1 MVISRRWQTEAG
13 LASGRE
19 SALMPGALDPID
31 AAKNDI
37 AGSKDLIASV
47 SDDLS
52 QHYRWLE
59 SYRSSEI
66 KHKRRLQRQ
75 EVMYQIEVRR
85 RRLMRFAKRAAL
97 TSFRWARAAS
107 LFLWQHLNA
116 AFLSLRALF
125 LRAVAWATP
134 YVRAIAKVIVIG
146 FVWLVLEFRAILLAL
161 GKWFDAGWSLLRAKS
176 GVLAPDIAN
185 AASIGFAWLVVKLRV
200 YALLSQRWL
209 AAAWAWARVQAGGVA
224 RASANAASTAFAGLT
239 VKGKALARTMR
250 GSFSTVAAWLSM
262 TLQALIRIT
271 FGIVAAVSTRVAM
284 KSREIS
290 RSTGRVAPPIA
301 SETLEHQALAPRPS
315 TELVSIEPMHAALL
329 VVQTGPQKTVP
340 RTPAR
345 TKKTK
350 KTKRTSPPHKPQ
362 AGRASS

>member
-19 SALMPGALDPID
+19 GTLIPGALDPID

-75 EVMYQIEVRR
+75 EVMYQLELRR

-107 LFLWQHLNA
+107 IFVWQHLNA
-116 AFLSLRALF
+116 AFLTLRGLF
-125 LRAVAWATP
+125 LRGVARAAPYARAVAR
-134 YVRAIAKVIVIG
+134 VVVIG
-146 FVWLVLEFRAILLAL
+146 FVWLVLEFRALLLAL
-161 GKWFDAGWSLLRAKS
+161 GKWFDAAWSWLRAKG
-176 GVLAPDIAN
+176 GVLARDMFK
-185 AASIGFAWLVVKLRV
+185 AASIGFAWLAVRF
-200 YALLSQRWL
+200 RGL
-209 AAAWAWARVQAGGVA
+209 AAALEKWLVAAWARARVQAGGVA
-224 RASANAASTAFAGLT
+224 RATANAASTAFAGLT

-250 GSFSTVAAWLSM
+250 RWLSTFAAWLSM
-262 TLQALIRIT
+262 KLQAVIRST
-271 FGIVAAVSTRVAM
+271 FGMVAAVSTQVAM
-284 KSREIS
+284 KSRKIS
-290 RSTGRVAPPIA
+290 RSTGHIAPPIA
-301 SETLEHQALAPRPS
+301 SETLNHQALVPRPS
-315 TELVSIEPMHAALL
+315 TELVSIEPFHAALP
-329 VVQTGPQKTVP
+329 VVQTGPQETVP
-340 RTPAR
+340 RSQVRA
-345 TKKTK
+345 KKPK
-350 KTKRTSPPHKPQ
+350 KAKRTPPPRKRHV
-362 AGRASS
+362 GRASS

>member
-1 MVISRRWQTEAG
+1 MH
-13 LASGRE
+13 
-19 SALMPGALDPID
+19 GALDPID

-75 EVMYQIEVRR
+75 EVMYQLELRR
-85 RRLMRFAKRAAL
+85 RRLMRFAKRVAL

-107 LFLWQHLNA
+107 IFVWQHLNA
-116 AFLSLRALF
+116 AFLTLRALF

-161 GKWFDAGWSLLRAKS
+161 GKWFYAGWSWLRAKS
-176 GVLAPDIAN
+176 GVLARDIAN
-185 AASIGFAWLVVKLRV
+185 GASIGFAWLVVKLRV
-200 YALLSQRWL
+200 YTLLSQRWL

-262 TLQALIRIT
+262 KLQAVIRST
-271 FGIVAAVSTRVAM
+271 FGMVAAVSTHVAM

-290 RSTGRVAPPIA
+290 RSTGRT
-301 SETLEHQALAPRPS
+301 SETLNHQALVPRPS
-315 TELVSIEPMHAALL
+315 TELVSIEPLHAALP
-329 VVQTGPQKTVP
+329 VVQTGPQKTLP
-340 RTPAR
+340 RTQVRA
-345 TKKTK
+345 KKTK
-350 KTKRTSPPHKPQ
+350 KAKRTPPPRKHR
-362 AGRASS
+362 AGRAAS